1 MTKNKKGLVDKEELK
16 KSLDVN
22 FDENKFNKIDSDN
35 DGLISYK
42 GINDYK
48 EILNYVFSTFAIL
61 FFFRI

>member
-48 EILNYVFSTFAIL
+48 EILKYVFSTFAIL

>member
-1 MTKNKKGLVDKEELK
+1 LTKNKKGLVDKEELK

-48 EILNYVFSTFAIL
+48 EILRNVFSTFAIL